1 MKKVF
6 KSLFLGLL
14 AVGMAFTGC
23 KLEEESGNLG
33 LLALVGSGSGG
44 KTIKGICFSED
55 CGLNR
60 NATKKSVAQELVVGK
75 TYPVE
80 LVYTYSDGSIG
91 KEPIDLD
98 DFIDNDE
105 FEIVVRSSG
114 TDYIS
119 VKDDT
124 DLYVK
129 AATSSPVRVRITLGK
144 HEATY
149 WFTAAEAAVPVLSKI
164 EVVKTAYTLYED
176 SAESE
181 RTFTVSAIN
190 TDGSSVD
197 VTSDSK
203 TSVTSDNEKVATA
216 SKGVITVN
224 GLGSA
229 KLTVTY
235 EGQKAYIT
243 VTVLDEDDEVT
254 SIKIK
259 NSTTSVISYHSLVTL
274 NTEAVYESGKK
285 SELDKSDV
293 AYTITS
299 GSSYAALE
307 KGVLTNNNTS
317 GSEQNVGVTATYMDS
332 KSGKSFTDT
341 VTFKFAAQ
349 DNKPYI
355 ELSTDSVEIQKGE
368 TESFTV
374 KYYTGAS
381 DKTGTDVTSNA
392 DVKSSDTSV
401 ATVSKGTITG
411 VAAGKAKITVTY
423 NELSEEIAVQV
434 TTGGEVTL
442 PIGFDFN

>member
-55 CGLNR
+55 CDLKS

-105 FEIVVRSSG
+105 FEIVVRSG

-144 HEATY
+144 HKETY
-149 WFTAAEAAVPVLSKI
+149 FFTAAEAAVPVLPKI
-164 EVVKTAYTLYED
+164 EVVKTAYTLYEN

-190 TDGSSVD
+190 TDGSSVN

-285 SELDKSDV
+285 SKLDNSDV

-349 DNKPYI
+349 VNEPYI
-355 ELSTDSVEIQKGE
+355 ELSTENVEIQKGE

-381 DKTGTDVTSNA
+381 DETGTDVTSNA
-392 DVKSSDTSV
+392 DVKSSNTSV

-411 VAAGKAKITVTY
+411 VAAGEAKITVTY

>member
-33 LLALVGSGSGG
+33 LLALAGSGSGG

-55 CGLNR
+55 CDLKR
-60 NATKKSVAQELVVGK
+60 TATKQSVAQELVVGK

-105 FEIVVRSSG
+105 FEIVVRSG

-144 HEATY
+144 HKETY
-149 WFTAAEAAVPVLSKI
+149 FFTAAEAAVPVLSKI
-164 EVVKTAYTLYED
+164 EVVKTAYTLYEN

-285 SELDKSDV
+285 SELDNSDV

-349 DNKPYI
+349 DNEPYI
-355 ELSTDSVEIQKGE
+355 ELSTDSVEIQKGK

-381 DKTGTDVTSNA
+381 DETGTDVTSNA

-411 VAAGKAKITVTY
+411 VAAGEAKITVTY
-423 NELSEEIAVQV
+423 NGLREEIAVQV
-434 TTGGEVTL
+434 TPGGEVTL